1 MKIKSFSKMQKANS
15 QHFLPDAKLYKKQH
29 DDQVSLVNLEI
40 NFKSISDDLIKSAS
54 PERRLTLLME

>member
-1 MKIKSFSKMQKANS
+1 MQKANS